1 VIAQSRLR
9 LGAISLLVLA
19 VAGTLGYM
27 AVEGASPLDALYMV
41 LITITTVGFS
51 EVIDLSPAGRV
62 LTMVIM
68 VTGVGLGLYTAGAG
82 IERLFSIGASRLKIR
97 QQRMIDTI
105 KDHVILCGFGRVGRG
120 VWESL
125 TRRGIDVV
133 VIESNPDH
141 VASAEQAGALV
152 VEGDATHNDPLINAG
167 IDRARAL
174 VACVTEDSDN
184 LVIVLSAKSMRQD
197 LHLVSRASE
206 VEWEDKLRMAGA
218 DRVVAPQVVGSER
231 LAAMAVEPHIADVFD
246 VVVGGLALEFTVEE
260 LRIPKHSPLVGVSI
274 REAGIRERSGA
285 NVLAVEDPNRGI
297 LTAPSPDHVLEGGIA
312 VILVGTRDQVLAAEQ
327 LFEGRRPN

>member
-1 VIAQSRLR
+1 MIAKSRLR

-19 VAGTLGYM
+19 VVGTLGYVV
-27 AVEGASPLDALYMV
+27 VEGASPLDALYMV

-82 IERLFSIGASRLKIR
+82 IERLFSIGASRLKVR

-125 TRRGIDVV
+125 TRRGIEVV
-133 VIESNPDH
+133 VIESNPEH

-167 IDRARAL
+167 IDRSRAL

-184 LVIVLSAKSMRQD
+184 LVIVLSAKSMRPG
-197 LHLVSRASE
+197 LHVVSRASE

-285 NVLAVEDPNRGI
+285 NVLAVEDPDRGI
-297 LTAPSPDHVLEGGIA
+297 LTAPSPDHRLEGGIA

-327 LFEGRRPN
+327 LFEGRRPV

>member
-327 LFEGRRPN
+327 LFEGHRPN

>member
-1 VIAQSRLR
+1 MIAQSRLR
-9 LGAISLLVLA
+9 LGAISLLVL
-19 VAGTLGYM
+19 VVLGTLGYVV
-27 AVEGASPLDALYMV
+27 VEDASFLDALYMV

-51 EVIDLSPAGRV
+51 EVIDLSTGGRV
-62 LTMVIM
+62 LTIAIM
-68 VTGVGLGLYTAGAG
+68 VMGVGFVLYTAGAA
-82 IERLFSIGASRLKIR
+82 IERLFSIGAGRLKLR
-97 QQRMIDTI
+97 QRRMIDTL

-120 VWESL
+120 VWDSL

-133 VIESNPDH
+133 VIESDPDH
-141 VASAEQAGALV
+141 VASAEHAGALV
-152 VEGDATHNDPLINAG
+152 VEGDATHNDPLLNAG

-197 LHLVSRASE
+197 LHIVSRASE
-206 VEWEDKLRMAGA
+206 IEWEDKLRMAGA

-260 LRIPKHSPLVGVSI
+260 LRIPKDSPLVGASI
-274 REAGIRERSGA
+274 REAGIRERTGA
-285 NVLAVEDPNRGI
+285 NVLAVEDTDRGI
-297 LTAPSPDHVLEGGIA
+297 LTAPSPDHVLQGGIA
-312 VILVGTRDQVLAAEQ
+312 VILVGTREQVLAAED
-327 LFEGRRPN
+327 LFEGRRPD